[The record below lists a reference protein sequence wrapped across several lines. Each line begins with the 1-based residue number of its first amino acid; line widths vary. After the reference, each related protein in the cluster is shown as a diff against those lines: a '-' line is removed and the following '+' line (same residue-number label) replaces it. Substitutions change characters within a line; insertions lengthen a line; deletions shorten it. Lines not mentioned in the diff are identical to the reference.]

1 MVVTAQFI
9 GDPAHPGDIAFF
21 IAPVLFSRLDG
32 NGIPHQMVVD
42 MPGVQMG
49 ADDHLKSATQ
59 QTVRKFLSNLM
70 GQFRRYLPGGETLH
84 QVEALHPF
92 FLVPHPLDLAHI
104 RKGGIQRTANG
115 RAEQVLLGFILV
127 EGIVHRRLQGVC
139 VLGTG
144 GFFLIQDIIYAIV
157 QAVHGDNAGVR
168 HLPVLLHF
176 LPDRT
181 GDAGH
186 FLHALP
192 AGLAIGVCD
201 LGKLVGVI
209 AKPSHLVKQV
219 GMVNAGPRLQLRPHD
234 EGAQKFL
241 TGKAAEFHLGLQV
254 GQFLFVQMEGNDMV
268 SFSHMDSLCAA

>member
-1 MVVTAQFI
+1 
-9 GDPAHPGDIAFF
+9 
-21 IAPVLFSRLDG
+21 
-32 NGIPHQMVVD
+32 MVVD
-42 MPGVQMG
+42 MPGVQVG
-49 ADDHLKSATQ
+49 ADDHLKSAAQ
-59 QTVRKFLSNLM
+59 QTVRKFLANLM
-70 GQFRRYLPGGETLH
+70 GQFRRYFSGGETLH

-92 FLVPHPLDLAHI
+92 LLVPHPLDLAHI
-104 RKGGIQRTANG
+104 LKGGIQRTANG

-139 VLGTG
+139 VLGAG
-144 GFFLIQDIIYAIV
+144 GFFLIQNVVHAIV

-192 AGLAIGVCD
+192 AGLAIGVGH
-201 LGKLVGVI
+201 LGKLVGVV
-209 AKPSHLVKQV
+209 AEARHLVKKV
-219 GMVNAGPRLQLRPHD
+219 GMVGAGPRLQLRPHD

-241 TGKAAEFHLGLQV
+241 TGKAAEFYLGLQM

-268 SFSHMDSLCAA
+268 SFSHMGSLCAA